1 MQKDFKLKLGGGNKM
16 PELKSYDKTTS
27 ESSVLC
33 ISLSFAF
40 AVTIVAVLIIGTLS
54 L

>member
-1 MQKDFKLKLGGGNKM
+1 M
-16 PELKSYDKTTS
+16 PELKSYEKTTS

-33 ISLSFAF
+33 FSLSIAF
-40 AVTIVAVLIIGTLS
+40 AITILAVLMVGTFS